1 MLTDRIS
8 PLRRRAPRAW
18 VAGAAIWAVVW
29 LAPLT
34 WAPPAEAQTEVE
46 GILQEAYDAAQ
57 QQDFERAISQL
68 RRALEIDPGVHHAR
82 FSLARTLFTLGRY
95 EEALP
100 EFAAVVAARP
110 DYSPARLGEATALI
124 TLERY
129 DRARERLEIALTE
142 LPRDGLLAHALARLL
157 ASCPEAEVRDGALA
171 VRLASKVYEI
181 KKLIETGETLAM
193 AYAEA
198 GDMDRAIALQEELIR
213 EAKAKD
219 QTVRVEALER
229 HLANYRDG
237 KAWVA
242 QSPVEIAMA
251 SRPDQAAAQ

>member
-1 MLTDRIS
+1 MLTQSILKLRWRVPRRI
-8 PLRRRAPRAW
+8 
-18 VAGAAIWAVVW
+18 AVVLSLCS
-29 LAPLT
+29 LAVVPLP
-34 WAPPAEAQTEVE
+34 PPALAQQDVEA
-46 GILQEAYDAAQ
+46 ILKEAYDAAQ

-82 FSLARTLFTLGRY
+82 FSLARTLFTMGRY

-129 DRARERLEIALTE
+129 DRARAQLEAALVA

-157 ASCPEAEVRDGALA
+157 ATCPDAEVRDGELA
-171 VRLASKVYEI
+171 VQLASKVYEI
-181 KKLIETGETLAM
+181 KKMLETGETLAM

-198 GDMDRAIALQEELIR
+198 GRFEQAVALQQKLVD
-213 EAKAKD
+213 EAKGTG
-219 QTVRVEALER
+219 QTVRVEALESR
-229 HLANYRDG
+229 LESFRQG

-242 QSPVEIAMA
+242 QSPIEIAMA
-251 SRPDQAAAQ
+251 SRPDQATAP